1 MWKKSEPESIK
12 LPSGNVAML
21 QRVNMYVLTKTGQLP
36 SEMMRMLEGDEDMTF
51 EERQRAVEFQVA
63 SAFVEPKV
71 VVGEAGEGEIS
82 IDEVEDRD
90 KSEVLNWVSGID

>member
-1 MWKKSEPESIK
+1 
-12 LPSGNVAML
+12 
-21 QRVNMYVLTKTGQLP
+21 
-36 SEMMRMLEGDEDMTF
+36 
-51 EERQRAVEFQVA
+51 
-63 SAFVEPKV
+63 VEPKV